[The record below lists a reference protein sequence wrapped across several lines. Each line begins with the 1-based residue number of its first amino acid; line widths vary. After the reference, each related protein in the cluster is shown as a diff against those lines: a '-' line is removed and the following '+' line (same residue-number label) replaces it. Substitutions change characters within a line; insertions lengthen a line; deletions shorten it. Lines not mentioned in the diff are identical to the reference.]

1 MTTPEGQHLASNPD
15 HKNKSEN
22 IMSAENKVLIV
33 GGGIGGL
40 CAAIALRRK
49 GVAVDLVE
57 LKAEWTVY
65 GVGIIQQSNVV
76 REMAKLG
83 VLDGYLDAAYAFE
96 DVTIN
101 TTSGQ
106 QLARIPGQRLAGP
119 EYPANVGISRLALH
133 KVLSETAI
141 ELGTQVRLG
150 LSVETLN
157 EDADGVNVQFTDG
170 TQGRYSLV
178 VGADGLFSKV
188 RGLLFGDKYQP
199 RFTGQSVW
207 RYNFP
212 RTAEVD
218 HLANYMGPAGNAGL
232 VPLADNL
239 MYMFVTSHE
248 PNNPWMDKSVLATE
262 MRKRLSGFEGLI
274 GELREQITDG
284 EQVVYK
290 PLEVVFVD
298 EPWYRG
304 RVLLIGDAA
313 HATTPHLGQGAGM
326 AIEDAVV
333 LSEELTAGGSLE
345 QQLQRFMARRFERCK
360 YIAES
365 SVLAGDKEIAHD
377 REFDRIGLVKQ
388 MLARTAEPI

>member
-1 MTTPEGQHLASNPD
+1 MNAV
-15 HKNKSEN
+15 
-22 IMSAENKVLIV
+22 NKVLIV

-40 CAAIALRRK
+40 CAAIALCRK
-49 GVAVDLVE
+49 GIEVDLVE

-83 VLDGYLDAAYAFE
+83 VLDGYLDAAFAFE

-101 TTSGQ
+101 TTDGQ
-106 QLARIPGQRLAGP
+106 QLVRIPGQRLAGP
-119 EYPANVGISRLALH
+119 QYPANVGISRLALH

-141 ELGTQVRLG
+141 ALGASIRLG
-150 LSVETLN
+150 LSVESLGETGDSVDVL
-157 EDADGVNVQFTDG
+157 FTDG
-170 TQGRYSLV
+170 GRGRYDLV

-212 RTAEVD
+212 RPAALD
-218 HLANYMGPAGNAGL
+218 HLANYQGPAGNAGL

-239 MYMFVTSHE
+239 MYMFLTSHE
-248 PNNPWMDKSVLATE
+248 PGNPWMAQDSLAAE
-262 MRKRLSGFEGLI
+262 MRKRLDGFGGLI
-274 GELREQITDG
+274 GELREQITDSS
-284 EQVVYK
+284 QVVYK
-290 PLEVVFVD
+290 PLEVVFVS

-313 HATTPHLGQGAGM
+313 HAATPHLGQGAGM

-333 LSEELTAGGSLE
+333 LGEELTAGGSVA
-345 QQLQRFMARRFERCK
+345 QQLERFMARRYERCK

-365 SVLAGDKEIAHD
+365 SILAGDKEIAHD
-377 REFDRIGLVKQ
+377 HSFDRIGLVKQ
-388 MLARTAEPI
+388 MLKVTAEPI

>member
-1 MTTPEGQHLASNPD
+1 
-15 HKNKSEN
+15 
-22 IMSAENKVLIV
+22 MSAVNKVLIV

-49 GVAVDLVE
+49 GIAVDLIE
-57 LKAEWTVY
+57 LKSQWTVY

-96 DVTIN
+96 DVAIYGPG
-101 TTSGQ
+101 GQ

-133 KVLSETAI
+133 NVLSTTAM
-141 ELGTQVRLG
+141 ELGANVRLG
-150 LSVETLN
+150 LSVESLN
-157 EDADGVNVQFTDG
+157 DRGDSVEVVFTDG
-170 TQGRYSLV
+170 TDGTYDLV

-188 RGLLFGDKYQP
+188 RELLFGDTYQP

-212 RTAEVD
+212 RAAQID
-218 HLANYMGPAGNAGL
+218 HLANYQSAAGNAGL
-232 VPLADNL
+232 VPLAGNL
-239 MYMFVTSHE
+239 MYMFLTSHE
-248 PNNPWMDKSVLATE
+248 PANPWMDPATLAE
-262 MRKRLSGFEGLI
+262 QMRQRLQGFSGLI
-274 GELREQITDG
+274 GELREQITDSS
-284 EQVVYK
+284 QVVYK
-290 PLEVVFVD
+290 PMEVIFVD
-298 EPWYRG
+298 EPWHRG

-333 LSEELTAGGSLE
+333 LGEELTADGSVE
-345 QQLQRFMARRFERCK
+345 QQLERFMARRFARCK
-360 YIAES
+360 FISES
-365 SVLAGDKEIAHD
+365 SVLAGDKEMQQD
-377 REFDRIGLVKQ
+377 RDFDRIGLVKQ

>member
-1 MTTPEGQHLASNPD
+1 MNAVS
-15 HKNKSEN
+15 
-22 IMSAENKVLIV
+22 KVLIV

-49 GVAVDLVE
+49 GIEVDLVE
-57 LKAEWTVY
+57 LKSQWTVY

-96 DVTIN
+96 DVAIYGPA
-101 TTSGQ
+101 GQ

-133 KVLSETAI
+133 NVLCETTLQ
-141 ELGTQVRLG
+141 LGAQVRLG
-150 LSVETLN
+150 LSVETLD
-157 EDADGVNVQFTDG
+157 ERGDKVDVLFTDG
-170 TQGRYSLV
+170 SRAEYDLV

-188 RGLLFGDKYQP
+188 RGLIFGDTYKP

-212 RTAEVD
+212 RAPQID
-218 HLANYMGPAGNAGL
+218 HLANYQSAEGNAGL
-232 VPLADNL
+232 VPLAGDL
-239 MYMFVTSHE
+239 MYLFLTSHE
-248 PNNPWMDKSVLATE
+248 PTNPWMDPATLAE
-262 MRKRLSGFEGLI
+262 QMRQRLQGFTGLI
-274 GELREQITDG
+274 GELREQISDSS
-284 EQVVYK
+284 QVVYK
-290 PLEVVFVD
+290 PMEVVFVD

-326 AIEDAVV
+326 AIEDAIV
-333 LSEELTAGGSLE
+333 LSEELTAGGDVE

-360 YIAES
+360 YISES
-365 SVLAGDKEIAHD
+365 SILAGDKEMQHD

>member
-1 MTTPEGQHLASNPD
+1 MNTVN
-15 HKNKSEN
+15 N
-22 IMSAENKVLIV
+22 VLIV

-49 GVAVDLVE
+49 GIAVDLVE
-57 LKAEWTVY
+57 LKTEWTVY

-76 REMAKLG
+76 REMHRLG
-83 VLDGYLDAAYAFE
+83 LLEAYLDAAYAFE
-96 DVTIN
+96 DVAIY
-101 TTSGQ
+101 TTEGQ

-119 EYPANVGISRLALH
+119 QYPANVGISRRALH

-150 LSVETLN
+150 TSVESF
-157 EDADGVNVQFTDG
+157 EQDASGVDVLFSDGS
-170 TQGRYSLV
+170 QGRYGLV

-188 RGLLFGDKYQP
+188 RGLLFGDQYQP

-212 RTAEVD
+212 RAAGID
-218 HLANYMGPAGNAGL
+218 HLANYQGPSGNAGL
-232 VPLADNL
+232 VPLADDL
-239 MYMFVTSHE
+239 MYLFTTSHE
-248 PNNPWMDKSVLATE
+248 PGNPWMEPATLAE
-262 MRKRLSGFEGLI
+262 GLRQRLAGFGGLI
-274 GELREQITDG
+274 GELRALIDDSAE
-284 EQVVYK
+284 VVYK
-290 PLEVVFVD
+290 PLEAVFVD

-333 LSEELTAGGSLE
+333 LAEELTIDGSLE
-345 QQLQRFMARRFERCK
+345 AQLQRFMGRRFERCK
-360 YIAES
+360 FISEMS
-365 SVLAGDKEIAHD
+365 LLAGQKEVQRD
-377 REFDRIGLVKQ
+377 PSFDRIGLVKR
-388 MLARTAEPI
+388 MLEVTAQPI

>member
-1 MTTPEGQHLASNPD
+1 MKAV
-15 HKNKSEN
+15 K
-22 IMSAENKVLIV
+22 KVLIV

-40 CAAIALRRK
+40 CAAIALRRQDIE
-49 GVAVDLVE
+49 VDLVE
-57 LKAEWTVY
+57 LKTQWTVY

-101 TTSGQ
+101 TTAGE

-133 KVLSETAI
+133 QVLSDTAI
-141 ELGTQVRLG
+141 ALGASIRLG
-150 LSVETLN
+150 LSVQTL
-157 EDADGVNVQFTDG
+157 EQVDEGVDVLFTDG
-170 TQGRYSLV
+170 SRGCYDLV
-178 VGADGLFSKV
+178 VGADGLYSQM
-188 RGLLFGDKYQP
+188 RGLLFGEQYRP

-212 RTAEVD
+212 RAAGID
-218 HLANYMGPAGNAGL
+218 HLATFQGPAGNAGL
-232 VPLADNL
+232 VPLGRDQ

-248 PNNPWMDKSVLATE
+248 PANPRMDAATLATQ
-262 MRKRLSGFEGLI
+262 MRQRLSGFTGLI
-274 GELREQITDG
+274 GELREQILDSD
-284 EQVVYK
+284 QVVYK
-290 PLEVVFVD
+290 PLEVVFVS

-304 RVLLIGDAA
+304 RVVLIGDAV

-333 LSEELTAGGSLE
+333 LGEELVAGGSVE
-345 QQLQRFMARRFERCK
+345 QQLERFMARRYERCK
-360 YIAES
+360 FISES
-365 SVLAGDKEIAHD
+365 SVLAGDKEMAHD
-377 REFDRIGLVKQ
+377 SSFDRIGLVRR
-388 MLARTAEPI
+388 MLEVTAEPI